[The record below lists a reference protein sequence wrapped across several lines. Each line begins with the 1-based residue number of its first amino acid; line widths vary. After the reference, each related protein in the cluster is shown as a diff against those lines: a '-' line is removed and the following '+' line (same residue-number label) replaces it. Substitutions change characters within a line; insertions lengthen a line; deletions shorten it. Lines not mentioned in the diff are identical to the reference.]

1 MFYHCQQL
9 CYLLILMPSQ
19 KLEGWL
25 RHHFNST
32 PEKHNRMKLND
43 EQNKSVFNG
52 VIIGYLVLLLH
63 VLLIIGLGIT
73 VVVVKGIY
81 DFRWLIIIA
90 GIALIGGSGYYFY
103 HYFKVHKQKIHD
115 MMSDPAFNDRTL
127 EISLMGGMAT
137 IKLGHKDENLQL
149 IQAYSETE
157 IKQLESPKS
166 NQINE
171 LTKLNQ
177 MLNDGLITREE
188 FLHLKQKII

>member
-1 MFYHCQQL
+1 
-9 CYLLILMPSQ
+9 
-19 KLEGWL
+19 
-25 RHHFNST
+25 
-32 PEKHNRMKLND
+32 MKLND

-103 HYFKVHKQKIHD
+103 RYFKAHKQKIHD
-115 MMSDPAFNDRTL
+115 LMSNPAFNDRTL
-127 EISLMGGMAT
+127 EISFMGGMAT
-137 IKLGHKDENLQL
+137 MKLGPKDDNIQL
-149 IQAYSETE
+149 IQAHSETE
-157 IKQLESPKS
+157 IKQLESPESTQLK
-166 NQINE
+166 E

-177 MLNDGLITREE
+177 MLNDELITREE
-188 FLHLKQKII
+188 FLHLKKKII